1 MVIHNKGPKR
11 SRDTKLLIEL
21 YLTMCYEFKVETLPP
36 MTIAKMPNTRLKEL
50 CKSIYSEQSED
61 DQIAWLERH
70 PPRMPRTEVQH
81 A

>member
-21 YLTMCYEFKVETLPP
+21 YMTMCYEFKADALPP
-36 MTIAKMPNTRLKEL
+36 MTVAKMTNTRLKDL

-61 DQIAWLERH
+61 DQSAWLERH
-70 PPRMPRTEVQH
+70 PPRMPIPEVQH
-81 A
+81 G